1 MTTRTKQPYWI
12 PGLFVGIMLAIVA
25 VNGVMVYF
33 ATSTFPGLDT
43 DKAYVNGLAYNETL
57 KEAAASE
64 ALGWRAVTGVATD
77 GKLTLDLSGPD
88 GAPLAGLA
96 LTGAMV
102 RPATT
107 RLDHKLT
114 FGADPLKEGRYVA
127 DQAFPAAGLWE
138 VRVAAR
144 AGDGTVWQ
152 WNDRIMAP

>member
-33 ATSTFPGLDT
+33 ATSTFPGLDS

-64 ALGWRAVTGVATD
+64 ALGWRTNTSLTTD
-77 GKLTLDLSGPD
+77 RRLILDLGDQS
-88 GAPLAGLA
+88 GAPLSGLNLA
-96 LTGAMV
+96 GAMV

-107 RLDHKLT
+107 SLDHKLS
-114 FGADPLKEGRYVA
+114 FAADPAKPGRYIA
-127 DQAFPAAGLWE
+127 DIAFPAEGLWE
-138 VRVAAR
+138 IRVAATAR
-144 AGDGTVWQ
+144 DGIVWQ